1 LWLGITG
8 GEGLSVPGA
17 PETKRYYQ
25 QMTRFTAA
33 FGLIADISMF
43 VLGGQL
49 KRKEKLSARLG
60 DILSQLYMS
69 SCALKRYED
78 QGRQQADLPL
88 LEWGLHD
95 AFFKIQIAF
104 DGVLANFPN
113 RFVAFVMRRLIFPK
127 GLTLTT
133 PSDAMG
139 RAVAKI
145 LIEPNAARDR
155 LTAGIYV
162 SDDENDVIGGLQAA
176 FLAATE
182 AEAIE
187 AKIRAAEKSGKL
199 GSHQANEHL
208 IEALKQGVISP
219 AEAEMLR
226 RAHVLK
232 RRVIMVDDFPKDFG
246 KEQIKPA
253 VELVRSA
260 AAH

>member
-1 LWLGITG
+1 
-8 GEGLSVPGA
+8 LSVPGA

-78 QGRQQADLPL
+78 QGRQKADLPL
-88 LEWGLHD
+88 LEWALHD

-113 RFVAFVMRRLIFPK
+113 RLAAFVMRRLIFPK

-145 LIEPNAARDR
+145 LIEPSAARDR

-162 SDDENDVIGGLQAA
+162 PDDESDVIGGLQAA
-176 FLAATE
+176 FVATME
-182 AEAIE
+182 AEVIE
-187 AKIRAAEKSGKL
+187 AKIRTAEKSGQL
-199 GSHQANEHL
+199 AGHQAGEH
-208 IEALKQGVISP
+208 IVAALKLGVISP
-219 AEAEMLR
+219 SEAEMLR
-226 RAHVLK
+226 RAQVLK
-232 RRVIMVDDFPKDFG
+232 RRVIAVDDFPKDFG
-246 KEQIKPA
+246 KEQVAKPP
-253 VELVRSA
+253 VELVRNASGF
-260 AAH
+260 